1 MEKTKY
7 KMNKSKIKL
16 ITFILLIL
24 ISNSV
29 LAEAYFDISD
39 DNIKIETNFIGKE
52 VIIFGILN
60 DDQDTILTIK
70 GPEKNA
76 VIQKKERILGFWFNT
91 KQITYNQ
98 IPSIFFIA
106 SSNNIEDI
114 LPASTI
120 IKEELSFNYL
130 LENKTSQRNFISDVS
145 LDTWKDNF
153 VRIKKS
159 KNLFKEYSV
168 ENIDNK
174 LFQTR
179 IFFPAKSIPGEYKVN
194 VYQIEN
200 NLILN
205 NKEKIITLKKSGIG
219 SQIYNFAH
227 KNAAAY
233 GLFAIIFAVLS
244 GFLAATLF
252 RRS

>member
-1 MEKTKY
+1 
-7 KMNKSKIKL
+7 MNKRKIKL
-16 ITFILLIL
+16 TAFILLFL
-24 ISNSV
+24 FSNSV
-29 LAEAYFDISD
+29 VAEAYFDISEN
-39 DNIKIETNFIGKE
+39 NIKIETNFIGKE

-60 DDQDTILTIK
+60 DDQETIMTIK

-76 VIQKKERILGFWFNT
+76 LIQKKERILGFWFNT
-91 KQITYNQ
+91 KKITYNQ

-106 SSNNIEDI
+106 SSNEIEDI
-114 LPASTI
+114 LPTSTI
-120 IKEELSFNYL
+120 IKEELSFDYL
-130 LENKTSQRNFISDVS
+130 LENKTSQRNFISDIS
-145 LDTWKDNF
+145 LDTWMSNF
-153 VRIKKS
+153 VRIKKN
-159 KNLFKEYSV
+159 KNLFKEYEI

-194 VYQIEN
+194 VYQIKD

-205 NKEKIITLKKSGIG
+205 NKEKVITLKKSGIG
-219 SQIYNFAH
+219 NQIYNFAH

>member
-1 MEKTKY
+1 
-7 KMNKSKIKL
+7 MNKRKIKL
-16 ITFILLIL
+16 TAFILLFL
-24 ISNSV
+24 FSNAV
-29 LAEAYFDISD
+29 VAEAYFDISEN
-39 DNIKIETNFIGKE
+39 NIKIETNFIGKE

-60 DDQDTILTIK
+60 DDQETIMTIK

-76 VIQKKERILGFWFNT
+76 LIQKKERILGFWFNT
-91 KQITYNQ
+91 KKITYNQ

-106 SSNNIEDI
+106 SSNEIEDI
-114 LPASTI
+114 LPTSTI
-120 IKEELSFNYL
+120 IKEELSFDYL
-130 LENKTSQRNFISDVS
+130 LENKTSQRNFISDIS
-145 LDTWKDNF
+145 LDIWRSNF
-153 VRIKKS
+153 VRIKKN
-159 KNLFKEYSV
+159 KNLFKEYEI

-194 VYQIEN
+194 VYQIKD
-200 NLILN
+200 NLIIN
-205 NKEKIITLKKSGIG
+205 NKEKVITLKKSGIG
-219 SQIYNFAH
+219 NQIYNFAH

-233 GLFAIIFAVLS
+233 GFFVIIFAVLS

>member
-1 MEKTKY
+1 
-7 KMNKSKIKL
+7 MNKRKIKL
-16 ITFILLIL
+16 TAFILLFL
-24 ISNSV
+24 FSNAV
-29 LAEAYFDISD
+29 VAEAYFDISEN
-39 DNIKIETNFIGKE
+39 NIKIETNFIGKE

-60 DDQDTILTIK
+60 DDQETIMTIK

-76 VIQKKERILGFWFNT
+76 LIQKKERILGFWFNT
-91 KQITYNQ
+91 KKITYNQ

-106 SSNNIEDI
+106 SSNEIEDI
-114 LPASTI
+114 LPTSTI
-120 IKEELSFNYL
+120 IKEELSFDYL
-130 LENKTSQRNFISDVS
+130 LENKTSQRNFISDIS
-145 LDTWKDNF
+145 LDTWKSNF
-153 VRIKKS
+153 VRIKKN
-159 KNLFKEYSV
+159 KNLFKEYEI
-168 ENIDNK
+168 ENIDSK

-194 VYQIEN
+194 VYQIKD

-205 NKEKIITLKKSGIG
+205 NKEKVITLKKSGIG
-219 SQIYNFAH
+219 NQIYNFAH

>member
-1 MEKTKY
+1 
-7 KMNKSKIKL
+7 MNSVDKVRSISVWIFIIPFISVNSCLL
-16 ITFILLIL
+16 IVTNFHQILEPGVPINPTFPYFDGGVSISRTVRDFPLYLIFKPAMFITSFLLIL
-24 ISNSV
+24 
-29 LAEAYFDISD
+29 Y
-39 DNIKIETNFIGKE
+39 
-52 VIIFGILN
+52 
-60 DDQDTILTIK
+60 
-70 GPEKNA
+70 
-76 VIQKKERILGFWFNT
+76 WFNT
-91 KQITYNQ
+91 KKITYNQ

-106 SSNNIEDI
+106 SSNKIEDI
-114 LPASTI
+114 LPTSTI
-120 IKEELSFNYL
+120 IKEGLSFNYL

-159 KNLFKEYSV
+159 KNLFKEYNV

-194 VYQIEN
+194 VYQIED

-233 GLFAIIFAVLS
+233 GLFAIIFAILS